1 MEKLISVNKKVD
13 YEYEI
18 KEKFDAGL
26 VLFGDEVK
34 SIKNSNFDMKDSYV
48 KFSKDLEVFLY
59 NFKISIYKKS
69 NINLIK
75 HKINRE
81 IKLLLNKKEI
91 QKLNS
96 LLKEKSYTAIPKKI
110 YTKNN
115 FIKVEVVVVRGKK
128 KFEKREAIKKRETKK
143 DLQKNYKLHT

>member
-1 MEKLISVNKKVD
+1 MEKLISINKKID

-48 KFSKDLEVFLY
+48 KFSKDPEVFLY

-96 LLKEKSYTAIPKKI
+96 LLKEKSYTAIPKKV

-115 FIKVEVVVVRGKK
+115 FIKVEIVVVRGKK